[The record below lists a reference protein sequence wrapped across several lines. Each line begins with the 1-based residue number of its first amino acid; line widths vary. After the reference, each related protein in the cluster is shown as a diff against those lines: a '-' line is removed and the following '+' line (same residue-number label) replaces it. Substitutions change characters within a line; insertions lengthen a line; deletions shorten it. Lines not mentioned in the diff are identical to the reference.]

1 MLTPACSSNFSK
13 RAAVLF
19 FATFSLCSLSAC
31 DFFSRRILTK
41 PVVQVENIRFS
52 AKDFST
58 ELASRLKDFD
68 ALAAK
73 DPRILSVQKEQV
85 VNDFVIFAVIDLW
98 FEENKVVLTKE
109 ELDAEIKKISSAYP
123 NDSSF
128 REALSD
134 AGTTFAAWS
143 KKTESSLKKRKLL
156 EVLKKNAP
164 PVSETELLSYYN
176 SNKNRYEQKEVISL
190 AHILVADENQAEIVM
205 KLLKKQKFNE
215 VAKEYS
221 SAYLPDTQDSF
232 GWVEKGYMIELDRG
246 FKVAPGAILG
256 PVKMA
261 DGIHI
266 FKLLE
271 KKPYKIKS
279 YAEAKNEITADVS
292 SLREK
297 ALFASWLDTQFK
309 RYSIKK
315 NKAVLDSIKVE
326 TQ

>member
-1 MLTPACSSNFSK
+1 MSTLACSSSFTK
-13 RAAVLF
+13 RAAVLLL
-19 FATFSLCSLSAC
+19 ASVSLVILPGC

-41 PVVQVENIRFS
+41 PVVQVENIKLS

-58 ELASRLKDFD
+58 ELANRLKDFD

-85 VNDFVIFAVIDLW
+85 VNDFVVFALIDLW
-98 FEENKVVLTKE
+98 FAENKLSISKE
-109 ELDAEIKKISSAYP
+109 EMDAEIKKISSAYP

-156 EVLKKNAP
+156 DALRAAAAP
-164 PVSETELLSYYN
+164 VTEAELQSYYN

-190 AHILVADENQAEIVM
+190 SHILVADENQAEIVM
-205 KLLKKQKFNE
+205 KLLKKQKFTE

-221 SAYLPDTQDSF
+221 SAYLPDSQDSF

-279 YAEAKNEITADVS
+279 YAEAKNEVVTDVA

>member
-1 MLTPACSSNFSK
+1 MLTPACSSNFTK

-19 FATFSLCSLSAC
+19 FTTVSLCSLTAC

-41 PVVQVENIRFS
+41 PVVQVENIKFS

-58 ELASRLKDFD
+58 ELANRLKDFD

-73 DPRILSVQKEQV
+73 DPRILAVQKEQV

-98 FEENKVVLTKE
+98 FAENKLSVSKE
-109 ELDAEIKKISSAYP
+109 ELDEEIKRISSTYP

-143 KKTESSLKKRKLL
+143 KKTESSLKKKKLL
-156 EVLKKNAP
+156 EVLRKAAAP
-164 PVSETELLSYYN
+164 ITEAELLSYYN

-205 KLLKKQKFNE
+205 KLLKKQKFTE
-215 VAKEYS
+215 VAKDYS

-246 FKVAPGAILG
+246 FKVAPGAIIG

-279 YAEAKNEITADVS
+279 YAEAKNEVVADVN

>member
-1 MLTPACSSNFSK
+1 
-13 RAAVLF
+13 
-19 FATFSLCSLSAC
+19 
-31 DFFSRRILTK
+31 
-41 PVVQVENIRFS
+41 VENKKLS

-58 ELASRLKDFD
+58 ELAARLKDFD

-73 DPRILSVQKEQV
+73 DPRILSVQKDQV

-98 FEENKVVLTKE
+98 FEENKIAVTKE
-109 ELDAEIKKISSAYP
+109 ELDAEIKKTTGSYP

-128 REALSD
+128 REALGD
-134 AGTTFAAWS
+134 AGTTFASWA

-156 EVLKKNAP
+156 DILKKNAP
-164 PVSETELLSYYN
+164 PVTDAELQNYYN

-190 AHILVADENQAEIVM
+190 AHILVADENQAEIVL
-205 KLLKKQKFNE
+205 KLLKKQKFSD

-221 SAYLPDTQDSF
+221 SAYRPDSQDNF
-232 GWVEKGYMIELDRG
+232 GWIEKGYMLELDRG
-246 FKVAPGAILG
+246 FKMAPGQTLG

-271 KKPYKIKS
+271 HKPYKIKS
-279 YAEAKNEITADVS
+279 YAEAKNEVVADVA

>member
-1 MLTPACSSNFSK
+1 MLTPASLNRFFTK
-13 RAAVLF
+13 TILYLAAAIAVF
-19 FATFSLCSLSAC
+19 FFTGC
-31 DFFSRRILTK
+31 DFLSRRILTK
-41 PVVQVENIRFS
+41 PVVQVENIKLS
-52 AKDFST
+52 AKEFSE
-58 ELASRLKDFD
+58 ELAARLKDFD

-73 DPRILSVQKEQV
+73 DPRILSVQKDQV

-98 FEENKVVLTKE
+98 FKENKLNVTKE
-109 ELDAEIKKISSAYP
+109 ELDAELKKISSTYP

-134 AGTTFAAWS
+134 AGTTFAAWT
-143 KKTESSLKKRKLL
+143 KKTESSLKKKKLL

-164 PVSETELLSYYN
+164 AVTDVELQNHYS

-190 AHILVADENQAEIVM
+190 SHILVADENQAEIVS
-205 KLLKKQKFNE
+205 KLLKKQKFSD
-215 VAKEYS
+215 VAKDYS
-221 SAYLPDTQDSF
+221 SAYLPETQDSF

-246 FKVAPGAILG
+246 FKVPPGTIIG
-256 PVKMA
+256 PVKLA

-279 YAEAKNEITADVS
+279 YAEAKNEVAADVT

-309 RYSIKK
+309 RYKIKK